1 LCAVGLLDEAKQ
13 VMTTVLDAAGPQYGE
28 RELFRSF
35 GVVAS
40 VLAADGQHEL
50 AALALGAARGEDED
64 RHDALSMVRAR
75 LADLL
80 GADHVTRLESEGAAL
95 AADALADRVRTAL
108 ATRMSV
114 SSARAP

>member
-1 LCAVGLLDEAKQ
+1 
-13 VMTTVLDAAGPQYGE
+13 MTTALDAAGPQYGE

-40 VLAADGQHEL
+40 VLTADGRHEL

-64 RHDALSMVRAR
+64 RPDALSMVRAR

-80 GADHVTRLESEGAAL
+80 GADEVARLESDGEAL
-95 AADALADRVRTAL
+95 AADALTARVRNAL
-108 ATRMSV
+108 AT
-114 SSARAP
+114 